1 MIKLTNLRGEE
12 IVLNIQLIEM
22 IKATP
27 DTVITLTTD
36 RKILVKE
43 DIDEIIKRVKAYQS
57 DIYSSPRIEKG

>member
-12 IVLNIQLIEM
+12 IVLNVQMIEM

-43 DIDEIIKRVKAYQS
+43 DIDEIIKRVQAYQRE
-57 DIYSSPRIEKG
+57 IYSSPRIEKG

>member
-12 IVLNIQLIEM
+12 IVLNIQMIEM

-36 RKILVKE
+36 RKILVRE
-43 DIDEIIKRVKAYQS
+43 DIDEIIKRVKAYQKE
-57 DIYSSPRIEKG
+57 IYSSPRIEKG